1 MIAVVFWGT
10 TAALAWVYIGYP
22 IVVGLFGRF
31 RPIHLGFTEPT
42 PSLTVAI
49 AAHDEADSIAGRIE
63 DVFAQEASGAT
74 IAEVIVGSDGSRDET
89 DAIVRGLAA
98 REPRLRLVRLE
109 RAGQTTTQAALF
121 ETARSEVI
129 VLTDAETR
137 FAPGCLARLAD
148 VFRDPVVGCATGR
161 LEWRDEEATATSS
174 NEGMYWRYERWIRS
188 LESRAGFLTAVT
200 GALLAVR
207 RSAYRPVPA
216 TASMDHL
223 LPLYVRE
230 EDGVV
235 VYVPS
240 AVATDRPISG
250 AREQFRNR
258 TRTATRGIRANLSM
272 ATRLTPWRHP
282 AAAVAVWSHKLLRWA
297 TPWLAAVAVLA
308 ALALALTDRPYAIVP
323 LLAIGG
329 VAAGVVGD
337 AIARRG
343 RRPPRPFAVARAL
356 LIVNLAFA
364 GAWINV
370 LAGKQIETWHRTE
383 WETRA

>member
-1 MIAVVFWGT
+1 
-10 TAALAWVYIGYP
+10 
-22 IVVGLFGRF
+22 
-31 RPIHLGFTEPT
+31 
-42 PSLTVAI
+42 
-49 AAHDEADSIAGRIE
+49 
-63 DVFAQEASGAT
+63 
-74 IAEVIVGSDGSRDET
+74 
-89 DAIVRGLAA
+89 
-98 REPRLRLVRLE
+98 
-109 RAGQTTTQAALF
+109 
-121 ETARSEVI
+121 
-129 VLTDAETR
+129 
-137 FAPGCLARLAD
+137 
-148 VFRDPVVGCATGR
+148 
-161 LEWRDEEATATSS
+161 
-174 NEGMYWRYERWIRS
+174 
-188 LESRAGFLTAVT
+188 
-200 GALLAVR
+200 
-207 RSAYRPVPA
+207 
-216 TASMDHL
+216 MDHL

-230 EDGVV
+230 EDGIV

-308 ALALALTDRPYAIVP
+308 ALALALTDRAYAIVP